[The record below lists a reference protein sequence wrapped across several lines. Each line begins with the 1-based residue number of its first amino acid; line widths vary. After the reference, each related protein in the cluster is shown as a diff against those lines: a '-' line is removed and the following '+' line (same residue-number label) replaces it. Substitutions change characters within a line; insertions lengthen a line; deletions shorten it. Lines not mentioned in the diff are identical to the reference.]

1 MATIIDV
8 ARMAGVS
15 QGTASNVLNGK
26 GNVSSEKIK
35 AVEEAAKKLGYTI
48 NERAKML
55 RKGSG
60 NIICVIVPSMERRHY
75 RDFYYCLKSYAEKRG
90 YTAELLITN
99 DNRQTEYSMIQW
111 AKSVMAMGVASIT
124 CLGERKS
131 KRHMQDL
138 KSCALWSGKRPMIW
152 TILDLIM
159 NQREGRLQKLSYQP
173 DIIMFLW

>member
-60 NIICVIVPSMERRHY
+60 NIICVIGAFNGTQTLQGFLLLPEKLCRKERIHSGTS
-75 RDFYYCLKSYAEKRG
+75 DHKR
-90 YTAELLITN
+90 
-99 DNRQTEYSMIQW
+99 
-111 AKSVMAMGVASIT
+111 
-124 CLGERKS
+124 
-131 KRHMQDL
+131 
-138 KSCALWSGKRPMIW
+138 
-152 TILDLIM
+152 
-159 NQREGRLQKLSYQP
+159 
-173 DIIMFLW
+173 

>member
-75 RDFYYCLKSYAEKRG
+75 RDFLLLPEKLCR
-90 YTAELLITN
+90 
-99 DNRQTEYSMIQW
+99 
-111 AKSVMAMGVASIT
+111 K
-124 CLGERKS
+124 ERIHS
-131 KRHMQDL
+131 GTSDHKR
-138 KSCALWSGKRPMIW
+138 
-152 TILDLIM
+152 
-159 NQREGRLQKLSYQP
+159 
-173 DIIMFLW
+173 

>member
-60 NIICVIVPSMERRHY
+60 NIICVIVPSMEP
-75 RDFYYCLKSYAEKRG
+75 EKLCR
-90 YTAELLITN
+90 
-99 DNRQTEYSMIQW
+99 
-111 AKSVMAMGVASIT
+111 K
-124 CLGERKS
+124 ERIHS
-131 KRHMQDL
+131 GTSDHKR
-138 KSCALWSGKRPMIW
+138 
-152 TILDLIM
+152 
-159 NQREGRLQKLSYQP
+159 
-173 DIIMFLW
+173 

>member
-60 NIICVIVPSMERRHY
+60 NIICVIVPSMEHGGIWKHEQRH
-75 RDFYYCLKSYAEKRG
+75 G
-90 YTAELLITN
+90 
-99 DNRQTEYSMIQW
+99 EYDT
-111 AKSVMAMGVASIT
+111 GT
-124 CLGERKS
+124 G
-131 KRHMQDL
+131 
-138 KSCALWSGKRPMIW
+138 
-152 TILDLIM
+152 
-159 NQREGRLQKLSYQP
+159 
-173 DIIMFLW
+173 